1 MSVIY
6 EPKGKAREYSPLALN
21 LYLDCSHGCK
31 YCYAPA
37 ILRKGEGYYKVA
49 SPRNNIIKM
58 LEKDLERN
66 APKSQVLLSFIG
78 DVYSQT
84 SDENLT
90 TRQALSL
97 LSKYH
102 VPTAI
107 LTKGGKRCLKDV
119 DIFKSF
125 GEHFQIGYTLTFM
138 DEKKSLEWEPGAAIP
153 EERLQVLKELH
164 DNGLQTFVSCEPVI
178 EPEETLKLIERTITD
193 NSVDIYK
200 VGKLN
205 NYRGLDKTIDWTDF
219 LQKALEMIRG
229 AGKRVYVKQ
238 DLRIAAHSVRLY
250 GNEVLADDFCVR

>member
-37 ILRKGEGYYKVA
+37 IQRKGDAYYKVA
-49 SPRNNIIKM
+49 SPRKNII
-58 LEKDLERN
+58 DSLERELQRN
-66 APKSQVLLSFIG
+66 SPKQQVLLSFIG
-78 DVYSQT
+78 DVYSIT
-84 SDENLT
+84 SDEGAT
-90 TRQALSL
+90 TRAALEL

-102 VPTAI
+102 VPTAV
-107 LTKGGKRCLKDV
+107 LTKGGARCLRDIDV
-119 DIFKSF
+119 LKTF
-125 GEHFQIGYTLTFM
+125 GEHFQIGATLTFM
-138 DEKKSLEWEPGAAIP
+138 DEKKSLEWEPGAASP

-164 DNGLQTFVSCEPVI
+164 DEGIQTFVSCEPVI
-178 EPEETLKLIERTITD
+178 EPEETLKLIKRTLKD

-205 NYRGLDKTIDWTDF
+205 NYRGLDKMINWTDF
-219 LQKALEMIRG
+219 LQRALEMIRS

-238 DLRIAAHSVRLY
+238 DLRIAAHDVMLY
-250 GNEVLADDFCVR
+250 GNEVIANDFCVR

>member
-6 EPKGKAREYSPLALN
+6 EPKGRAREYSPLALN
-21 LYLDCSHGCK
+21 LYTDCSHGCK

-125 GEHFQIGYTLTFM
+125 GEHFQIGQTLTFM
-138 DEKKSLEWEPGAAIP
+138 DEKKSLEWEPGAASP
-153 EERLQVLKELH
+153 EERLQVINELH
-164 DNGLQTFVSCEPVI
+164 SNGIKTFVSCEPVI
-178 EPEETLKLIERTITD
+178 EPTETLKLIERTITD
-193 NSVDIYK
+193 DSVDIYK

-219 LQKALEMIRG
+219 LRKALEMIRK

-238 DLRIAAHSVRLY
+238 DLRIAAHEVMLY
-250 GNEVLADDFCVR
+250 GNEVIADDFCVR

>member
-164 DNGLQTFVSCEPVI
+164 DNGMQTFVSCEPVI